1 MKHLQIMNELTKN
14 TNFRQVLITGEHS
27 QVVVMSVE
35 PGDDIGDEVHTVDQ
49 VLIFSGSAGKAIVDG
64 EERPITENELFFV
77 PAGTQHNFINTGSTP
92 MKVLSIYAPAEHP
105 DGTIHVTKADAVA
118 AEEAEATKHV

>member
-1 MKHLQIMNELTKN
+1 MDKLTNN

-49 VLIFSGSAGKAIVDG
+49 VLVFSGSTGKAVIGG
-64 EERPITENELFFV
+64 EEAPITENELFFV

-92 MKVLSIYAPAEHP
+92 LKVLSIYAPAEHP
-105 DGTIHVTKADAVA
+105 DGTVHATKADAVA
-118 AEEAEATKHV
+118 AEAAKHA